1 MRRGIAGRAGFT
13 LDPPGASKVDP
24 EVGAPRSAQAEQRDR
39 SVCVCW
45 AQRVDV
51 KESCVPK
58 PIGKGSCLA
67 GNPNNAPNLATV
79 RRSELACL
87 KPPEGLKGFACP

>member
-1 MRRGIAGRAGFT
+1 MFVSWKALGRRGIAGRAGST

-67 GNPNNAPNLATV
+67 GNPKML
-79 RRSELACL
+79 RIS
-87 KPPEGLKGFACP
+87 